1 MMKVT
6 FFLSFLLLAAGI
18 YAQNLKGDIERIIKG
33 KDATVAVSVLKL
45 GESYNVDI
53 NGDKKLPMQSVF
65 KFHIALAVLDAADNG
80 KLSLDQPIFIK
91 KADLLENTWSP
102 IRNKYPEGNISLPLQ
117 EIIRY
122 TVAESDNNG
131 CDILLRLIGGTEA
144 VQNFMDT
151 KEISDFSIKANEEE
165 MHRDWNVQYTNYTTT
180 NSMNTVLKK
189 FKEGKMVS
197 AKSTD
202 FLLKVMLGT
211 KTGLNKIKEQ
221 LPAETPVAHK
231 TGSSGKN
238 SAGLTGAENDAG
250 IITLPNGDQYA
261 LSIFVSDSRET
272 EAVNCKI
279 ISDISMKVWQHFSG
293 MTRYEK

>member
-1 MMKVT
+1 MKVT

-221 LPAETPVAHK
+221 LPAGTPVAHK

-293 MTRYEK
+293 MTKYEK

>member
-1 MMKVT
+1 MKVT